1 MFDEIFIGN
10 LFLPRMNGKIA
21 KIRTR
26 KNFVP
31 HGNLQFCLSFV
42 IFVILMTKDRKTWH
56 FNDKSEEFANVNFSF
71 FVRVSSLLIVA
82 CAQRYKNF

>member
-1 MFDEIFIGN
+1 MLDEIFIGN
-10 LFLPRMNGKIA
+10 LFLPRMAGKIA

-42 IFVILMTKDRKTWH
+42 IFLILMTKNRKTWH
-56 FNDKSEEFANVNFSF
+56 FNDKSQTKVRNSPMLISLSLFEF
-71 FVRVSSLLIVA
+71 RV
-82 CAQRYKNF
+82 F

>member
-10 LFLPRMNGKIA
+10 LFLPRMAGKIA

-42 IFVILMTKDRKTWH
+42 IFLILMKKNRKT
-56 FNDKSEEFANVNFSF
+56 
-71 FVRVSSLLIVA
+71 
-82 CAQRYKNF
+82 

>member
-42 IFVILMTKDRKTWH
+42 IFVILMTKDRKT
-56 FNDKSEEFANVNFSF
+56 
-71 FVRVSSLLIVA
+71 
-82 CAQRYKNF
+82 

>member
-1 MFDEIFIGN
+1 MLDEIFIGN
-10 LFLPRMNGKIA
+10 LFLPRMAGKIA

-42 IFVILMTKDRKTWH
+42 IFLILMTKKQ
-56 FNDKSEEFANVNFSF
+56 KNVTF
-71 FVRVSSLLIVA
+71 
-82 CAQRYKNF
+82 